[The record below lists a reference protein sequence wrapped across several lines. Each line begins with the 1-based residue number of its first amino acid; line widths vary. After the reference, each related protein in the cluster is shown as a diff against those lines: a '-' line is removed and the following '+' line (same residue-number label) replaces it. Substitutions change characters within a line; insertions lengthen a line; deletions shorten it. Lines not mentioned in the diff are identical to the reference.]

1 MNPLSSQP
9 TNPIDAVPSCDHL
22 EIGRKHLQLLA
33 RTLVFAAGRL
43 LGQEVWKKQSQQ
55 MQDMDEVEGMLT
67 LVDIW
72 QDTTLRDGN
81 VAEQLVQLLVVA
93 DGELKVT
100 GDDTGLLVV
109 ASSVASQFEDL
120 SSQVLEDGCEVD
132 GST

>member
-1 MNPLSSQP
+1 
-9 TNPIDAVPSCDHL
+9 
-22 EIGRKHLQLLA
+22 
-33 RTLVFAAGRL
+33 
-43 LGQEVWKKQSQQ
+43 

-132 GST
+132 GCT